1 MDQETTE
8 PEPQGA
14 QEYIDA
20 NEQVSVFGVEMRLDT
35 RKVERDIQGLLV
47 IDTEPGSP
55 GAAAGLHPFRERT
68 RDVLNGVGMLAAMVF
83 PPAIVVVPI
92 VESVPLHEGY
102 DLIIGVDVTRVSN
115 FANLRERMRMVRPGG
130 ISLSQPA
137 PRRPSRAGAHAGD
150 IGSAAPA
157 SLGALASSRL
167 RPRRRFALSRC

>member
-1 MDQETTE
+1 M
-8 PEPQGA
+8 
-14 QEYIDA
+14 DA
-20 NEQVSVFGVEMRLDT
+20 NEQVSVFGIEMRLDT

-47 IDTEPGSP
+47 INIEPGSP

-83 PPAIVVVPI
+83 PPAIAVVPI

-102 DLIIGVDVTRVSN
+102 DLIIGVDGTRVSN
-115 FANLRERMRMVRPGG
+115 FADSTGADAHGAAGRDC
-130 ISLSQPA
+130 LSQPA

-150 IGSAAPA
+150 IGGAAAA
-157 SLGALASSRL
+157 SLGALAGSSL